1 MSYICK
7 AYQLPKE
14 YKLNSINHRLVLS
27 NVNHGDNF
35 DYDFSDLINIVDLK
49 DSLNY
54 LKFFKKNEPT
64 YRFERN
70 YNKSLKECK
79 KNLKGISLAMN
90 TFISKLFNENT
101 IISYVQLTPFFRIN
115 AKSGHIIQTFFSCL
129 ELSTGVKWFIV
140 VEPISELPY
149 HSDLGF
155 HADPT
160 NKSFFTA
167 EELNIFINTFIHS
180 FDSTA
185 RSAILGPDNLYKYK
199 CVREHSIIDGKN
211 ILAYSLNYK
220 LDIIIKE
227 NFNFDILKSK
237 EQRYITFSVD
247 NFVEKTISNSI
258 NYSIFMNLEDCA
270 INLISNGRE
279 IKQNDIFYVYLL
291 KGLLLLTVQEEFIKL
306 IKNRQLSIYE
316 KDILIR
322 YSKFLKTCR
331 KEFEITY
338 SVEVQNSLRLLR
350 KKINKETY
358 ENLKPFISFLFDM
371 ASLILNK

>member
-167 EELNIFINTFIHS
+167 EELNIFTNTFIHS

-220 LDIIIKE
+220 L
-227 NFNFDILKSK
+227 
-237 EQRYITFSVD
+237 
-247 NFVEKTISNSI
+247 
-258 NYSIFMNLEDCA
+258 
-270 INLISNGRE
+270 
-279 IKQNDIFYVYLL
+279 
-291 KGLLLLTVQEEFIKL
+291 
-306 IKNRQLSIYE
+306 
-316 KDILIR
+316 
-322 YSKFLKTCR
+322 
-331 KEFEITY
+331 
-338 SVEVQNSLRLLR
+338 
-350 KKINKETY
+350 
-358 ENLKPFISFLFDM
+358 
-371 ASLILNK
+371 